1 MSPFTHQQPIPM
13 TQDESLRILK
23 KHVYGRLGLNFQNE
37 SYVVPVVYKYD
48 QGKIYFHSSQQGKKV
63 DFIKNN
69 NRVCFQIDEHEYGS
83 ANVDE
88 SFVSVICYG
97 TATLRDDIEARREYF
112 KARDGS
118 ASLKEDIEARK
129 DFFGLKGQEPSDE
142 QMGKMRG
149 YIGIIQIEEM
159 TGRRSSTF
167 SV

>member
-1 MSPFTHQQPIPM
+1 M

-97 TATLRDDIEARREYF
+97 TATLR
-112 KARDGS
+112 
-118 ASLKEDIEARK
+118 EDIEAERE
-129 DFFGLKGQEPSDE
+129 FYEVVRGQKPSDE
-142 QMGKMRG
+142 QLGKMKSC
-149 YIGIIQIEEM
+149 IGIIQIEEM
-159 TGRRSSTF
+159 TGRYRTGAANAPVSRLRRED
-167 SV
+167 